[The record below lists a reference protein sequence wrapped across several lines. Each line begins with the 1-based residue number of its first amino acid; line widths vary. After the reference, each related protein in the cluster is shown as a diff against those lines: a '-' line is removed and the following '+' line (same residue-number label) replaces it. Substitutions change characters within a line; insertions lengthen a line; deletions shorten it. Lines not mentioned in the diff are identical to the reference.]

1 MATGPQRRP
10 WFQSASPSR
19 PVASTLPP
27 AVRLYTNA
35 AYYPNWRVYRN
46 QPPSSLKLGVLS
58 HVFYAFVKYARP
70 RNRSKG

>member
-1 MATGPQRRP
+1 MATGPPRRP
-10 WFQSASPSR
+10 WLQPAGSHR

-46 QPPSSLKLGVLS
+46 QPPSSLKFGVLS
-58 HVFYAFVKYARP
+58 HVFYAFVRYGCP
-70 RNRSKG
+70 CN

>member
-1 MATGPQRRP
+1 MAAAGPPRRP
-10 WFQSASPSR
+10 WFETAGSTR

-27 AVRLYTNA
+27 AVRVYINA

-58 HVFYAFVKYARP
+58 HVFYAFVKYDLSAIDQ
-70 RNRSKG
+70 